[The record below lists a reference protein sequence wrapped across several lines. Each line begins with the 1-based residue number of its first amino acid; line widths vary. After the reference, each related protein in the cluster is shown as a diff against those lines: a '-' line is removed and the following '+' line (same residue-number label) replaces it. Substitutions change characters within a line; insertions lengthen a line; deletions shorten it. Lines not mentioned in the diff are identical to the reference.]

1 MIVCEDGA
9 KLTLMS
15 ENLKQKLA
23 LDDLTEDSVIDKCPF
38 MMSGTVSGTV
48 MDIVSAKYY

>member
-1 MIVCEDGA
+1 
-9 KLTLMS
+9 MS

-38 MMSGTVSGTV
+38 MMSGTVSETV
-48 MDIVSAKYY
+48 MDIASAKYY